1 MIIMIMII
9 MSHKAENVNIQ
20 CNGLTSLDYSL
31 FSNWVLFRGTKKAI
45 EWWWVCHQYFKIK
58 RFCRLQTCLLLTRLY
73 EELIASVVP
82 RSQLKMGSHWLRS
95 DFLCVITTFIIINDN
110 HINHHHRHHEYR
122 SEHWASHRCANFL
135 RLCVGEHCCEQPGI
149 FSSFIFGDF
158 FIFLPLYIDIS
169 ILLWTAWWQWQ
180 CAIASVGHLVFLFLI
195 CYIWHF
201 CLKFHYKVGILT
213 SAISKSCPLTRL
225 QWPSFDPLRYFTKKI
240 K

>member
-1 MIIMIMII
+1 MII

-158 FIFLPLYIDIS
+158 FIFLPLYIDIVVNCLMAMTMCNCICRTFGVLVS
-169 ILLWTAWWQWQ
+169 YLLYLT
-180 CAIASVGHLVFLFLI
+180 FLFKISLQS
-195 CYIWHF
+195 WNFDFGHF
-201 CLKFHYKVGILT
+201 
-213 SAISKSCPLTRL
+213 
-225 QWPSFDPLRYFTKKI
+225 
-240 K
+240 

>member
-1 MIIMIMII
+1 MII

-58 RFCRLQTCLLLTRLY
+58 RFCQLQTCLLLTRLY

-110 HINHHHRHHEYR
+110 HINHHHRHHQYQSQSSSSSSWIPFGALSKSQVCEFPPFVCGWTLLWTTWYFFFFHFWGFFHI
-122 SEHWASHRCANFL
+122 SASL
-135 RLCVGEHCCEQPGI
+135 YW
-149 FSSFIFGDF
+149 
-158 FIFLPLYIDIS
+158 YIDIVVNCLMAMTMCNCICRTFGVLVS
-169 ILLWTAWWQWQ
+169 YLLYLT
-180 CAIASVGHLVFLFLI
+180 FLFKISLQS
-195 CYIWHF
+195 WNFDFGHF
-201 CLKFHYKVGILT
+201 
-213 SAISKSCPLTRL
+213 
-225 QWPSFDPLRYFTKKI
+225 
-240 K
+240 